1 MKNKITLMLAAAF
14 VFFGAQ
20 SVKAD
25 GPANGNSSE
34 NVTLNIKLHPIQS
47 LVVNPSQKEVNIE
60 YKNKEDYSGGV
71 TVSLDDHISFYSTGG
86 FAINV
91 KSEGA
96 NLKGTKDNIKLGDV
110 KITATDGTTPLS
122 GVSYTDVTL
131 SQTETALVSSNT
143 GGVDKNVKVEYSAA
157 GDDKYINLYRNS
169 ENPTVF
175 TTQVTYSIVAK

>member
-1 MKNKITLMLAAAF
+1 MKTKISKLLVAAF
-14 VFFGAQ
+14 VFFGTQ

-47 LVVNPSQKEVNIE
+47 LVVNTSQKEVNIE

-91 KSEGA
+91 KSERA
-96 NLKGTKDNIKLGDV
+96 NLEGTKDNIDLDDV
-110 KITATDGTTPLS
+110 KIKATNGTNPLTD
-122 GVSYTDVTL
+122 VTYTDVTL
-131 SQTETALVSSNT
+131 SQSDGILVSSDT
-143 GGVDKNVKVEYSAA
+143 GGVDKNIKVEYSAA
-157 GDDKYINLYRNS
+157 GGDKYINLYRNS